1 MNIRKFISFRLFTM
15 LLMLCIAS
23 CSLNKNSL
31 LNDIKADNNYGKHL
45 AHSGKFG
52 RCSLCA
58 RQLQAIKS
66 TDSAVSPLAE
76 QPEEQE
82 QIFASNATQENIIL
96 KPRKFILNTIANE
109 NKIVVYSSSKKLNK
123 HNIKK
128 LTETKDKKSEIK
140 SLLIQLLILTLA
152 LLLYSEGIFSEG
164 VMELLSL
171 VVSYAFIYGI
181 VKLLKLIFQAIKETP
196 KGKKIYWFL
205 VPILII
211 PALFILL
218 LISPFLSAL
227 APFAFIYGKWKLFK
241 SGSKKKSAMQ
251 KLGIYLFFSL
261 TLLLMALIPFFIY
274 ILSK

>member
-1 MNIRKFISFRLFTM
+1 
-15 LLMLCIAS
+15 MLCIAS

-58 RQLQAIKS
+58 SQLQAIKS

-128 LTETKDKKSEIK
+128 LTETKDKKIEIK
-140 SLLIQLLILTLA
+140 SLLIQLLIIILA
-152 LLLYSEGIFSEG
+152 ILLYSQSFFSEWA
-164 VMELLSL
+164 VELLAQ
-171 VVSYAFIYGI
+171 VVSLAVIYGI
-181 VKLLKLIFQAIKETP
+181 VKLLKLTFQAIKETP

-218 LISPFLSAL
+218 LFSPFLSAL

-261 TLLLMALIPFFIY
+261 TLLLTALIPIFFIY
-274 ILSK
+274 IFF

>member
-58 RQLQAIKS
+58 SQLQAIKS

-164 VMELLSL
+164 VMELLAL
-171 VVSYAFIYGI
+171 VVHFAFIYGI

-218 LISPFLSAL
+218 LFSPFLSAL

-261 TLLLMALIPFFIY
+261 TLLLTALIPFFIY
-274 ILSK
+274 ILF

>member
-1 MNIRKFISFRLFTM
+1 
-15 LLMLCIAS
+15 MLCIAS

-58 RQLQAIKS
+58 SQLQAIKS

>member
-58 RQLQAIKS
+58 SQLQAIKS

-128 LTETKDKKSEIK
+128 LTETKDKKIEIK
-140 SLLIQLLILTLA
+140 SLLIQLLIIILA
-152 LLLYSEGIFSEG
+152 ILLYSQSFFSEWA
-164 VMELLSL
+164 VELLAQ
-171 VVSYAFIYGI
+171 VVSLAVIYGI
-181 VKLLKLIFQAIKETP
+181 VKLLKLTFQAIKETP

-218 LISPFLSAL
+218 LFSPFLSAL

-261 TLLLMALIPFFIY
+261 TLLLTALIPIFFIY
-274 ILSK
+274 IFF

>member
-1 MNIRKFISFRLFTM
+1 MNIRKLISFRLFTM

-31 LNDIKADNNYGKHL
+31 LNDNKADNNYAKHL

-58 RQLQAIKS
+58 SQLQAIKS

-82 QIFASNATQENIIL
+82 QIFASNEAQENIIL

-128 LTETKDKKSEIK
+128 LIETKDKKIEIK
-140 SLLIQLLILTLA
+140 SLLIQLLIIILA
-152 LLLYSEGIFSEG
+152 ILLYSQSFFSEG
-164 VMELLSL
+164 AVELLSQVL
-171 VVSYAFIYGI
+171 SLAVIYGI
-181 VKLLKLIFQAIKETP
+181 VKLLKLTFQAIKETP
-196 KGKKIYWFL
+196 KGKKYT
-205 VPILII
+205 
-211 PALFILL
+211 
-218 LISPFLSAL
+218 
-227 APFAFIYGKWKLFK
+227 
-241 SGSKKKSAMQ
+241 GS
-251 KLGIYLFFSL
+251 
-261 TLLLMALIPFFIY
+261 
-274 ILSK
+274 

>member
-58 RQLQAIKS
+58 SQLQAIKS

>member
-1 MNIRKFISFRLFTM
+1 MRKLKIIHFILLFLILAIT
-15 LLMLCIAS
+15 S
-23 CSLNKNSL
+23 CSINKDSISN
-31 LNDIKADNNYGKHL
+31 NKIADAKTIKHL
-45 AHSGKFG
+45 SHSGKFG

-58 RQLQAIKS
+58 SQLKASQS
-66 TDSAVSPLAE
+66 TDSAVMPLAV

-82 QIFASNATQENIIL
+82 QIFASNAAQEDIIL

-128 LTETKDKKSEIK
+128 LIETKDKKIEIK
-140 SLLIQLLILTLA
+140 SLLIQLLILILA
-152 LLLYSEGIFSEG
+152 ILLFSQGVFSEG
-164 VMELLSL
+164 AMDLLAL
-171 VVSYAFIYGI
+171 VVSFAVIYGI
-181 VKLLKLIFQAIKETP
+181 VKLLKLTFQAIKETP

-218 LISPFLSAL
+218 LFSPLLSAL
-227 APFAFIYGKWKLFK
+227 SPFAYIYGKRKLFK
-241 SGSKKKSAMQ
+241 SGSKEKSAMQ
-251 KLGIYLFFSL
+251 KLGMYLFFSL

-274 ILSK
+274 LF

>member
-1 MNIRKFISFRLFTM
+1 
-15 LLMLCIAS
+15 MLCIAS
-23 CSLNKNSL
+23 CSLNKDSL
-31 LNDIKADNNYGKHL
+31 LNNNKADNNYGKHL

-52 RCSLCA
+52 RCSLCNNLA
-58 RQLQAIKS
+58 LASQS
-66 TDSAVSPLAE
+66 TDSAVQPLAV
-76 QPEEQE
+76 QPAEQE
-82 QIFASNATQENIIL
+82 QIFASNAAQENIIL

-128 LTETKDKKSEIK
+128 LIETKDKKIEIK
-140 SLLIQLLILTLA
+140 SLLIPLLILILA
-152 LLLYSEGIFSEG
+152 ILLFSQGIFSEFS
-164 VMELLSL
+164 MDLLSQVISL
-171 VVSYAFIYGI
+171 AVIYGI
-181 VKLLKLIFQAIKETP
+181 VKLLKLTFQAIKETP

-261 TLLLMALIPFFIY
+261 TLLLTALIPFFIY
-274 ILSK
+274 ILS

>member
-58 RQLQAIKS
+58 SQLQAIKS

-152 LLLYSEGIFSEG
+152 LLLYSQSFFSEWA
-164 VMELLSL
+164 VELLAQ
-171 VVSYAFIYGI
+171 VVSLAVIYGI
-181 VKLLKLIFQAIKETP
+181 VKLLKLTFQAIKETP

-218 LISPFLSAL
+218 LFSPFLSAL

-261 TLLLMALIPFFIY
+261 TLLLTALIPFFIY
-274 ILSK
+274 ILF

>member
-58 RQLQAIKS
+58 SQLQAIKS

-128 LTETKDKKSEIK
+128 LTETKDKKIEIK
-140 SLLIQLLILTLA
+140 SLLIQLLIIILA
-152 LLLYSEGIFSEG
+152 ILLYSQSFFSEWAL
-164 VMELLSL
+164 ELLAQ
-171 VVSYAFIYGI
+171 VVTLAVIYGI
-181 VKLLKLIFQAIKETP
+181 VKLLKLTFQAIKETP

-218 LISPFLSAL
+218 LFSPFLSAL

-261 TLLLMALIPFFIY
+261 TLLLTALIPIFIY
-274 ILSK
+274 IFF

>member
-58 RQLQAIKS
+58 SQLQAIKS

-152 LLLYSEGIFSEG
+152 LLLYSQSFFSEWA
-164 VMELLSL
+164 VELLAQ
-171 VVSYAFIYGI
+171 VVSLAVIYGI
-181 VKLLKLIFQAIKETP
+181 VKLLKLTFQAIKETP

-218 LISPFLSAL
+218 AFSPFLSAL

-261 TLLLMALIPFFIY
+261 TLLLMALTPWLIS
-274 ILSK
+274 ILSI

>member
-23 CSLNKNSL
+23 CSLNKDSL
-31 LNDIKADNNYGKHL
+31 LNNNKADNNYGKHL

-58 RQLQAIKS
+58 SQLQAIKS

-274 ILSK
+274 ILSI

>member
-23 CSLNKNSL
+23 CSLNKDSL
-31 LNDIKADNNYGKHL
+31 LNDNKADNNHGKHL

-58 RQLQAIKS
+58 SQLQAIKS

-128 LTETKDKKSEIK
+128 LTETKDKKIEIK
-140 SLLIQLLILTLA
+140 SLLIPLLILILA
-152 LLLYSEGIFSEG
+152 ILLFSQGIFSEFS
-164 VMELLSL
+164 MDLLGL
-171 VVSYAFIYGI
+171 VVNLAVIYGI
-181 VKLLKLIFQAIKETP
+181 VKLLKLTFQAIKETP

-218 LISPFLSAL
+218 LSWLFLSPL
-227 APFAFIYGKWKLFK
+227 APFAYIYGKWKLFK

-261 TLLLMALIPFFIY
+261 TLLLTALIPFWIY
-274 ILSK
+274 ILF

>member
-1 MNIRKFISFRLFTM
+1 MRKLKIIHFILLFLILAIT
-15 LLMLCIAS
+15 S
-23 CSLNKNSL
+23 CSINKDSISN
-31 LNDIKADNNYGKHL
+31 NKIADAKTNKHL
-45 AHSGKFG
+45 SHSGKFG

-58 RQLQAIKS
+58 SQLQASQS

-76 QPEEQE
+76 QPAEQE
-82 QIFASNATQENIIL
+82 QIFASNAAQENIIL

-123 HNIKK
+123 YNIKK
-128 LTETKDKKSEIK
+128 LTETKDKKIEIK
-140 SLLIQLLILTLA
+140 SLLIQLLIIILA
-152 LLLYSEGIFSEG
+152 ILLYSQSFFSEG
-164 VMELLSL
+164 AVELLAQ
-171 VVSYAFIYGI
+171 VVSLAVIYGI
-181 VKLLKLIFQAIKETP
+181 VKLLKLTFQAIKETP

-261 TLLLMALIPFFIY
+261 TLLLTALIPIFIY
-274 ILSK
+274 IFF

>member
-1 MNIRKFISFRLFTM
+1 
-15 LLMLCIAS
+15 MLCIAS
-23 CSLNKNSL
+23 CSLNKDSL
-31 LNDIKADNNYGKHL
+31 LNNNKADNNYAKHL
-45 AHSGKFG
+45 SHSGKFG

-58 RQLQAIKS
+58 SQLQAIKS

-76 QPEEQE
+76 QQEEQE

-109 NKIVVYSSSKKLNK
+109 NKIVVYSSSEKLNK

-218 LISPFLSAL
+218 LISPFLSPL